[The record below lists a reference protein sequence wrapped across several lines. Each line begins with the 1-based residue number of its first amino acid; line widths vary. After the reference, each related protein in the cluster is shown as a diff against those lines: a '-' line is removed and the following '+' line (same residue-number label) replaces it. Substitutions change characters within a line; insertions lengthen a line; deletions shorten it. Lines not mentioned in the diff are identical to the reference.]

1 MSSYTMVVPHAVLLS
16 ANAQAAVLCAPC
28 DAEHKLITYTYRYL
42 GGNFAPV
49 KKEVHSEALEV
60 VGALPEG
67 LEGVFAR
74 TGPNP
79 EQLAGDYH
87 WCAYEFA
94 PCLALA
100 RLWPHQA
107 TVRPSELVRTS
118 VVPVVFIHYR
128 TAGVVV
134 AVLGKAS
141 LVGRRNG
148 CNKTAATCE
157 LLADNLPRQV

>member
-1 MSSYTMVVPHAVLLS
+1 MPERWSSFVLLQAGAAACMTFYEWLPLFMSSYTMTVPHAAVSS
-16 ANAQAAVLCAPC
+16 AGVQAAVLCEPC
-28 DAEHKLITYTYRYL
+28 DAESKLIIYMCRYL

-87 WCAYEFA
+87 WRAHVYV
-94 PCLALA
+94 PLHALA

-107 TVRPSELVRTS
+107 R
-118 VVPVVFIHYR
+118 
-128 TAGVVV
+128 
-134 AVLGKAS
+134 
-141 LVGRRNG
+141 
-148 CNKTAATCE
+148 C
-157 LLADNLPRQV
+157 